1 MSYLNKAYLCISIR
15 NDHLVHVMS
24 NYCRDQVT
32 THLNRYPMLVESSSF
47 DC

>member
-1 MSYLNKAYLCISIR
+1 MSYLNKACLCILGR

-32 THLNRYPMLVESSSF
+32 THLNRYPMLVESSSI
-47 DC
+47 DS